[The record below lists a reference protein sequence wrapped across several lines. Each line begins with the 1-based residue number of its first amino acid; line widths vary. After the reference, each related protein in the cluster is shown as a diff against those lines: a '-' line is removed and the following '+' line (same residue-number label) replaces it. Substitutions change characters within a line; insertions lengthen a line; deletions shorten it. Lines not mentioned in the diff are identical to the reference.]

1 MVKTVVIAT
10 NNAHKVE
17 EIETALDFEGWEF
30 KSLKDAGLV
39 SDPDETGSTFLE
51 NARIKARAAHDIAG
65 TAVLAD
71 DSGLIVDALD
81 GAPGVF
87 SSRYSGIDGDDRA
100 NNVKLLQELGAVPYE
115 QRTARFAT
123 VLVFIDEN
131 GSETVAEG
139 FVEGHIG
146 FAEHGEHGF
155 GYDPLF
161 FPDIYNGDVTMAEL
175 TQGQKN
181 TISHRGNALRELRK
195 KLHPSD

>member
-30 KSLKDAGLV
+30 ESLKDAGLV

-146 FAEHGEHGF
+146 FAERGEHGF

>member
-146 FAEHGEHGF
+146 FAERGEHGF

>member
-1 MVKTVVIAT
+1 MAKTVVIAT

-30 KSLKDAGLV
+30 KSLKDVGLV

-146 FAEHGEHGF
+146 FAERGEHGF

-181 TISHRGNALRELRK
+181 AISHRGNALRELRK

>member
-131 GSETVAEG
+131 GSETLAEG

-146 FAEHGEHGF
+146 FAERGEHGF

-161 FPDIYNGDVTMAEL
+161 FPDAYNGDVTMAEL

-181 TISHRGNALRELRK
+181 AISHRGNALRELRK

>member
-1 MVKTVVIAT
+1 MAKTVVIAT

-146 FAEHGEHGF
+146 FAERGEHGF

-161 FPDIYNGDVTMAEL
+161 FPDAYNGDVTMAEL
-175 TQGQKN
+175 TQSQKN
-181 TISHRGNALRELRK
+181 AISHRGNALRELRK

>member
-1 MVKTVVIAT
+1 MAKTVVIAT

-146 FAEHGEHGF
+146 FADRGEHGF

-195 KLHPSD
+195 KLHPGN

>member
-139 FVEGHIG
+139 FVEGRIG
-146 FAEHGEHGF
+146 FAERGEHGF

>member
-1 MVKTVVIAT
+1 MAKTVVIAT

-146 FAEHGEHGF
+146 FAERGEHGF

-181 TISHRGNALRELRK
+181 AISHRGNALRELRK
-195 KLHPSD
+195 KLHPND

>member
-1 MVKTVVIAT
+1 MVKTVVSAT

-146 FAEHGEHGF
+146 FAERGEHGF

>member
-71 DSGLIVDALD
+71 DSGLIVDALN

-146 FAEHGEHGF
+146 FAERGEHGF

-161 FPDIYNGDVTMAEL
+161 FPDIYNGDATMAEL

>member
-30 KSLKDAGLV
+30 KSLKDVGLV

-146 FAEHGEHGF
+146 FAERGEHGF

-161 FPDIYNGDVTMAEL
+161 FPDAYNGDVTMAEL

-181 TISHRGNALRELRK
+181 AISHRGNALRELKK

>member
-1 MVKTVVIAT
+1 VAKTVVIAT

-146 FAEHGEHGF
+146 FAERGEHGF

-195 KLHPSD
+195 KLHPGD

>member
-100 NNVKLLQELGAVPYE
+100 NNVKLLQELGAVSYE

-146 FAEHGEHGF
+146 FAERGEHGF

-161 FPDIYNGDVTMAEL
+161 FPDACNGDVTMAEL
-175 TQGQKN
+175 TQSQKN
-181 TISHRGNALRELRK
+181 AISHRGNALRELRK

>member
-146 FAEHGEHGF
+146 FAERGEHGF

-161 FPDIYNGDVTMAEL
+161 FPDACNGDVTMAEL

-181 TISHRGNALRELRK
+181 AISHRGNALRELRK

>member
-30 KSLKDAGLV
+30 KSLKDVGLV

-146 FAEHGEHGF
+146 FAERGEHGF

-161 FPDIYNGDVTMAEL
+161 FPDAYNGDVTMAEL

-181 TISHRGNALRELRK
+181 AISHRGNALRELRK

>member
-1 MVKTVVIAT
+1 MAKTVVIAT

-65 TAVLAD
+65 AAVLAD

-146 FAEHGEHGF
+146 FAERGEHGF

>member
-146 FAEHGEHGF
+146 FAERGEHGF

-161 FPDIYNGDVTMAEL
+161 FPDAYNGDVTMAEL

-181 TISHRGNALRELRK
+181 AISHRGNALRELRK

>member
-131 GSETVAEG
+131 GSETVA
-139 FVEGHIG
+139 
-146 FAEHGEHGF
+146 
-155 GYDPLF
+155 
-161 FPDIYNGDVTMAEL
+161 
-175 TQGQKN
+175 
-181 TISHRGNALRELRK
+181 
-195 KLHPSD
+195 

>member
-146 FAEHGEHGF
+146 FAERGEHGF

-195 KLHPSD
+195 KLYPGD

>member
-123 VLVFIDEN
+123 VLVFINEN

-146 FAEHGEHGF
+146 FAERGEHGF

>member
-1 MVKTVVIAT
+1 MAKTVVIAT

-30 KSLKDAGLV
+30 KSLKDVGLV

-146 FAEHGEHGF
+146 FAERGEHGF

>member
-51 NARIKARAAHDIAG
+51 NARLKARAAHDIAG

-146 FAEHGEHGF
+146 FAERGEHGF

>member
-65 TAVLAD
+65 MAVLAD

-146 FAEHGEHGF
+146 FAERGEHGF

>member
-146 FAEHGEHGF
+146 FAERGEHGF

-195 KLHPSD
+195 KLHQSD

>member
-100 NNVKLLQELGAVPYE
+100 NNVKLLQELGVVPYE

-146 FAEHGEHGF
+146 FAERGEHGF

-161 FPDIYNGDVTMAEL
+161 FPDAYNGDVTMAEL

-181 TISHRGNALRELRK
+181 AISHRGNALRELRK

>member
-1 MVKTVVIAT
+1 MAKTVVIAT

-146 FAEHGEHGF
+146 FAERGEHGF

-195 KLHPSD
+195 KLHPGD

>member
-1 MVKTVVIAT
+1 MAKTVVIAT

-39 SDPDETGSTFLE
+39 SDPEESGTTFLE
-51 NARIKARAAHDIAG
+51 NARIKARAAHELAG

-81 GAPGVF
+81 GAPGVY
-87 SSRYSGIDGDDRA
+87 SSRYSGVDGDDSA
-100 NNVKLLQELGAVPYE
+100 NNAKLLQELDAVPLDK
-115 QRTARFAT
+115 RTARFAS
-123 VLVFIDEN
+123 VLVFIDED
-131 GSETVAEG
+131 GIETVAEG
-139 FVEGHIG
+139 FVEGRIG
-146 FAEHGEHGF
+146 FVERGERGF

-161 FPDIYNGDVTMAEL
+161 FPDAYDGDATMAEL
-175 TQGQKN
+175 TQSQKN
-181 TISHRGNALRELRK
+181 AISHRGNALRELRK

>member
-1 MVKTVVIAT
+1 MAKTVVIAT

-131 GSETVAEG
+131 GSETIAEG

-146 FAEHGEHGF
+146 FAERGEHGF

-195 KLHPSD
+195 KLHPGD

>member
-1 MVKTVVIAT
+1 MVKTGVIAT

-146 FAEHGEHGF
+146 FAERGEHGF

>member
-131 GSETVAEG
+131 GSETVAGG

-146 FAEHGEHGF
+146 FAERGEHGF

-161 FPDIYNGDVTMAEL
+161 FPDAYNGDVTMAEL

-181 TISHRGNALRELRK
+181 AISHRGNALRELRK

>member
-146 FAEHGEHGF
+146 FAERGEHGF

-195 KLHPSD
+195 KLHPGD